1 MKKSGVGRG
10 SLVVGRR
17 SVVVGFAVSAG
28 GAAAGGCT
36 PGTRAAVGGERTTG
50 SASPRP
56 LFFAP
61 DDYREETRKTDRAT
75 FTWEDF
81 LTHVGAR
88 KKSIPAF
95 DAFDLSTGENNE
107 FGKDRV
113 KARHFTPYSLRH
125 TTTGSGTRRLDGD
138 IPEKLRLMN
147 PMHFIERKNPGRA
160 KHWWIRLGTKD
171 SDTSLTVSCNLA
183 AAAAAAGAD
192 VDHRM
197 HWDEGHGA
205 NTDAADFITWAARV
219 TGRRT

>member
-113 KARHFTPYSLRH
+113 KARHFTSYSLRH
-125 TTTGSGTRRLDGD
+125 TTTGSGARRLDGD
-138 IPEKLRLMN
+138 IPDKLRLMN
-147 PMHFIERKNPGRA
+147 PMHFIERKTPAGRSTGGSA
-160 KHWWIRLGTKD
+160 
-171 SDTSLTVSCNLA
+171 
-183 AAAAAAGAD
+183 
-192 VDHRM
+192 
-197 HWDEGHGA
+197 
-205 NTDAADFITWAARV
+205 WA
-219 TGRRT
+219 RRTATPRSRCRATWPPRRPPPGPTSTTACTGTRATARTPTPPTSSPGSPG